1 MPEFRVEKNALKR
14 ETRFRMLSWGTVLLL
29 TVIAAV
35 LLTLRASGYIG
46 DSSNLGSIFV
56 LAIFG
61 AAVIAIV
68 LAPREGLRRA
78 ERKMVFVLEDDAVV
92 RKRQGY
98 PDVRIPFS
106 EINTLGEE
114 LGRLVITSVEPRRKI
129 GIPYSVSGYKEIR
142 SELARHCL
150 LSARME
156 FPWKS
161 IVLPVIA
168 FVSWGAVLWLREA
181 PGVIAA
187 GSIALFTLVFGSYR
201 LLVMLRNNPKRPLLL
216 WVYLGSIWLAALM
229 LIYIRVVRLI
239 R

>member
-1 MPEFRVEKNALKR
+1 MPEFRVDKNALKQ
-14 ETRFRMLSWGTVLLL
+14 ETKFRMLSWGTVLLL

-35 LLTLRASGYIG
+35 LLTLRAFGYIG
-46 DSSNLGSIFV
+46 DSSNLGSFFV

-68 LAPREGLRRA
+68 LAPREGIHRA
-78 ERKMVFVLEDDAVV
+78 ERKMIFILEDNAVV
-92 RKRQGY
+92 RKREGY

-106 EINTLGEE
+106 EINTVCEA

-129 GIPYSVSGYKEIR
+129 GIPCSVSGYEEIR
-142 SELARHCL
+142 SELAGHCL
-150 LSARME
+150 LSARMK

-161 IVLPVIA
+161 IVLPIIA
-168 FVSWGAVLWLREA
+168 FLGWGAVLWLREV

-187 GSIALFTLVFGSYR
+187 GGVAVFTLAFGSYR
-201 LLVMLRNNPKRPLLL
+201 LWVILRHSPKRPLLL
-216 WVYLGSIWLAALM
+216 WVYLGSIWLAALL
-229 LIYIRVVRLI
+229 LIYIRVARLM